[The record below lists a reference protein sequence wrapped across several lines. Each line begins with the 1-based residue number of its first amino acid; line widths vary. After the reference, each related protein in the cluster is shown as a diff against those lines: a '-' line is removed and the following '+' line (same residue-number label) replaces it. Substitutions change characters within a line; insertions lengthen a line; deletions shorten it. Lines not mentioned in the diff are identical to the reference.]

1 MAPRSLATLAIVVL
15 AGLAIPAAAAGAAT
29 RTVTMGPTPE
39 VEKQLNTRFS
49 SDVNDFF
56 PHATTIHVGDR
67 IRFLPANFHT
77 VDFPGTGQGAVPLFS
92 PTGQKVAGA
101 LDAAGQPFWF
111 NGRDQ
116 LGFPRTLTRSGF
128 GKTFTFD
135 GRRRVES
142 GLPLQNG
149 PKPMTVRFTR
159 AGAFTFL
166 CDVHA
171 GMKGTVRVLAGGRR
185 IPTARQHAA
194 KVKAQVA
201 RGERVAEGLASTKPP
216 AGVVSVGASGAGGV
230 ERFQMFPSAQ
240 TVPVGTTLRFQ
251 MSARTFEVHTATFG
265 PGDPETQPDSYLGR
279 LAASLASPMADPAAL
294 YPSERPGT
302 LGALSPDLHGNGF
315 WNSGLMDGARAT
327 PPPRSNSVRFT
338 VPGRY
343 TFHCLIHPFM
353 TGRVV
358 VQ

>member
-1 MAPRSLATLAIVVL
+1 LATRFLTALGVVVL
-15 AGLAIPAAAAGAAT
+15 AVLAIPAAAASAAT
-29 RTVTMGPTPE
+29 RTVTMGPAPK

-56 PHATTIHVGDR
+56 PHGTTIHVGDR
-67 IRFLPANFHT
+67 IRFVPSNFHT
-77 VDFPGTGQGAVPLFS
+77 VDFPRSGQGAVPLFS
-92 PTGQKVAGA
+92 PTGQNVSGA

-111 NGRDQ
+111 NGQPQ
-116 LGFPRTLTRSGF
+116 LGFTPSLLRSGF
-128 GKTFTFD
+128 GKTFTFN

-142 GLPLQNG
+142 GLPLQNK

-159 AGAFTFL
+159 AGTFTFL

-171 GMKGTVRVLAGGRR
+171 GMKGTVRVLSRGRP

-201 RGERVAEGLASTKPP
+201 RGLRIARSLASTKPP
-216 AGVVSVGASGAGGV
+216 SGVVSVGASGRGGV
-230 ERFQMFPSAQ
+230 ERFEMFPRTL
-240 TVPVGTTLRFQ
+240 TVPVGTTVRFQ

-265 PGDPETQPDSYLGR
+265 PGDPETQPDSYLGQ
-279 LAASLASPMADPAAL
+279 LAASLTQPVANPAAL

-302 LGALSPDLHGNGF
+302 LATLTSTLHGNGF
-315 WNSGLMDGARAT
+315 WNAGVMDRARAT
-327 PPPRSNSVRFT
+327 PPPSSNSVKFGERGQF
-338 VPGRY
+338 

-353 TGRVV
+353 TGTVV